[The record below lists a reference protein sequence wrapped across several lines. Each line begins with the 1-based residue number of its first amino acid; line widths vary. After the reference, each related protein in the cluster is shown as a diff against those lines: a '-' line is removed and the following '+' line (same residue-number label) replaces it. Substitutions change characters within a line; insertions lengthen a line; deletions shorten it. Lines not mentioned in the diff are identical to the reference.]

1 MKLSFAFPF
10 YGTEVD
16 TVTVTSAGAVLIGD
30 PSIDD
35 GVMVLPSHVAAFL
48 TSMPREAKDTVE
60 FADSRCTIAIV
71 QKWAKRRALGC
82 EKSLPGPAWLF
93 LSKTG
98 PPFRPYLNVILWN

>member
-1 MKLSFAFPF
+1 MFYIQTVNLSFAFPF

-30 PSIDD
+30 SNFDD

-60 FADSRCTIAIV
+60 FTDSRCTNI
-71 QKWAKRRALGC
+71 RA
-82 EKSLPGPAWLF
+82 
-93 LSKTG
+93 
-98 PPFRPYLNVILWN
+98 FREVRCQSQT